1 MSKMDEQIL
10 VTPREKIFE
19 NESLAFQ
26 GVNSDKDNLNKVLE
40 NIETN
45 FSVMRRGDAEDNF
58 NYKQPIPYAVVRRVN
73 EVFVYKR
80 LTGGGEKRL
89 HNQLSIGVGGHMNK
103 INTGNFEIQLFE
115 NLRRELD
122 EELDIQSST
131 KKLEIIGLIND
142 DGNEVGKVHIGL
154 LATVDLDRKATVKVK
169 ETEQLEGEW
178 INVKSLVDT
187 EVYDNLETWSQFVA
201 DILNK

>member
-1 MSKMDEQIL
+1 MDEQIL